1 MNAQIE
7 AIYEKGVFRPLD
19 RVDLPEGKRVNL
31 TVATSV
37 ELAKDPAC
45 DLLNIAED
53 TGISDL
59 ATNIDYYLYG
69 LPKHA
74 DE

>member
-1 MNAQIE
+1 MSAPIE

-19 RVDLPEGKRVNL
+19 SVDLPEGKRVSL
-31 TVATSV
+31 TVISIG
-37 ELAKDPAC
+37 EKCPDPAS
-45 DLLNIAED
+45 DLLSIAED
-53 TGISDL
+53 TGVSDL
-59 ATNIDYYLYG
+59 ATNIDHYLYG